1 MNTTPLYQKLLNQFD
16 LADEL
21 QARIQQDDPD
31 AGLYF
36 RTLVSIESMFD
47 TYARGLVRQSAI
59 EAGKSEEE
67 ASKLLKD
74 ANTRLAGLRITI
86 RKLSQVHDFD
96 NVLKEMGDRA
106 YQDWHKLPE
115 DHPNAASWRE

>member
-16 LADEL
+16 LADDL
-21 QARIQQDDPD
+21 QNRIKQDDPD
-31 AGLYF
+31 VSLYF
-36 RTLVSIESMFD
+36 RTLVNIESMFD

-59 EAGKSEEE
+59 EAGKSDDE
-67 ASKLLKD
+67 ASELMKA
-74 ANTRLAGLRITI
+74 ANTRMDELRINI
-86 RKLSQVHDFD
+86 RKLSQAHDFD
-96 NVLKEMGDRA
+96 EVLKEMGDRA

>member
-1 MNTTPLYQKLLNQFD
+1 MDTTSLYQKLLNQFD
-16 LADEL
+16 LADDL
-21 QARIQQDDPD
+21 QARIKQDDPD
-31 AGLYF
+31 ANLYF
-36 RTLVSIESMFD
+36 KTLVNTESMFD

-67 ASKLLKD
+67 ASDLMKE

-86 RKLSQVHDFD
+86 RKLSQTHDFD
-96 NVLKEMGDRA
+96 DVLKQMGDRA